1 MKYIKANKQF
11 IYPVYQLKIIVHIK
25 EIYKPIF
32 LFFSKVKVFE
42 KMHAKLGGSVMI
54 ISHQERILNI
64 ADRIIVISAG
74 TVKADGVKA
83 DILPD
88 LLGTVN
94 TGCRVTAGNDKEDC
108 L

>member
-1 MKYIKANKQF
+1 MAKKNGYSFTIENSNNENQDKNLKYLI
-11 IYPVYQLKIIVHIK
+11 
-25 EIYKPIF
+25 
-32 LFFSKVKVFE
+32 KVFE
-42 KMHAKLGGSVMI
+42 KMHAMLGGSVII

-74 TVKADGVKA
+74 SVKADGVKA

-88 LLGTVN
+88 LLGTVD

-108 L
+108 I